1 MFVRTPFF
9 FFSFLKAEE
18 KNEVRALLSQVWRR
32 AKWLNA
38 TKWTTRIQ
46 PNVYFECEDFSFF
59 VVLSKIE
66 NGVFFLLPSNFF
78 FFLKKKVQCP
88 SCLESICVR
97 MNSSISVFF
106 HFHHNNFLL
115 LFLFTSSN
123 YYFSERSIHF
133 LFYIYI
139 YTRKPSSVSAH
150 DLKWQTWNERK
161 KNERA
166 SVILPSL
173 KERKNHSK
181 QSLYRH
187 RLLIYPVYIYKWKT
201 VQAKLRKLTST
212 YELEAMQVSVKWI
225 SCSLCQF
232 SRLSTVTIR
241 FRKYTLFYSSVGM
254 KISYSY
260 GDDEKEIDLL

>member
-1 MFVRTPFF
+1 MQLSEQRAYSQTFILSVKI
-9 FFSFLKAEE
+9 FL
-18 KNEVRALLSQVWRR
+18 
-32 AKWLNA
+32 
-38 TKWTTRIQ
+38 
-46 PNVYFECEDFSFF
+46 FF

-150 DLKWQTWNERK
+150 DLK
-161 KNERA
+161 
-166 SVILPSL
+166 
-173 KERKNHSK
+173 
-181 QSLYRH
+181 
-187 RLLIYPVYIYKWKT
+187 
-201 VQAKLRKLTST
+201 
-212 YELEAMQVSVKWI
+212 
-225 SCSLCQF
+225 
-232 SRLSTVTIR
+232 
-241 FRKYTLFYSSVGM
+241 
-254 KISYSY
+254 
-260 GDDEKEIDLL
+260 

>member
-1 MFVRTPFF
+1 
-9 FFSFLKAEE
+9 
-18 KNEVRALLSQVWRR
+18 VWRR

-59 VVLSKIE
+59 CCAFKDWKWR
-66 NGVFFLLPSNFF
+66 FFSTPFKLL

-133 LFYIYI
+133 LFYIYIYI